1 MLNII
6 YIMKL
11 VEVYLKTIGQRI
23 AEQRID
29 RGDTQVEFGVRLGV
43 SRHTVAKMEQGHPS
57 TKFGLVLEAAII
69 LGCLET
75 FNECMEKPVDP
86 FELYDQ
92 RQKQSKKRRAR
103 RKMKG

>member
-1 MLNII
+1 MLYKI

-11 VEVYLKTIGQRI
+11 FEVYLKTIGQRI

-29 RGDTQVEFGVRLGV
+29 RGDTQEEFGMRLSV

-57 TKFGLVLEAAII
+57 TKFGLILEAAII

-75 FNECMEKPVDP
+75 FDMCMEKPVDP
-86 FELYDQ
+86 FDLYDQ
-92 RQKQSKKRRAR
+92 RQKQGKKRRAR
-103 RKMKG
+103 RKKKG